1 MKYRDLHIF
10 FRKNPNNN
18 DISLLSGNS
27 AIVQSI
33 KNLVLTKKGERP
45 FDNSIGTSVVDFLFE
60 QPTLAELAF
69 LQNEIQ
75 TILEQAEPRII
86 VDSIE
91 LIYPTPSSTTDDLK
105 INIKY
110 VLNNGEILPTQQSL
124 TLTVNQ

>member
-45 FDNSIGTSVVDFLFE
+45 FDNSIGTSVVDSLFE

-69 LQNEIQ
+69 IENEIQ

-86 VDSIE
+86 VNSVE
-91 LIYPTPSSTTDDLK
+91 LMYPTPSSTTEDLK

-110 VLNNGEILPTQQSL
+110 VLNNGDILPTQQTL

>member
-45 FDNSIGTSVVDFLFE
+45 FDNSIGTSVVDSLFE

-69 LQNEIQ
+69 LENEIQ

-86 VDSIE
+86 VNSVE
-91 LIYPTPSSTTDDLK
+91 LTYPTPSSTSEDFK

-110 VLNNGEILPTQQSL
+110 VLNNGDILPTQQSL

>member
-86 VDSIE
+86 VNSIE

-110 VLNNGEILPTQQSL
+110 VLNNEEILPTRQSL

>member
-45 FDNSIGTSVVDFLFE
+45 FNNSTGTSVVDFLFE

>member
-45 FDNSIGTSVVDFLFE
+45 FNNSTGTSVVDFLFE

-86 VDSIE
+86 VNSIE

>member
-1 MKYRDLHIF
+1 M
-10 FRKNPNNN
+10 
-18 DISLLSGNS
+18 
-27 AIVQSI
+27 
-33 KNLVLTKKGERP
+33 
-45 FDNSIGTSVVDFLFE
+45 VDFLFE

-86 VDSIE
+86 VNSIE